1 MNTTLGRED
10 SLFGNLTDRV
20 KSTPMKK
27 GAGDVKID
35 MSSDS
40 VSFITKEKGEDE
52 QKMDESYGKRKRSN
66 SDDSLMMII
75 TGNLFYYL

>member
-1 MNTTLGRED
+1 MNTTLGREE

-35 MSSDS
+35 MSTD
-40 VSFITKEKGEDE
+40 SFISKEKGEDE
-52 QKMDESYGKRKRSN
+52 QKMEESYGKRKRSN

-75 TGNLFYYL
+75 TGNLFHYL